1 MLYILGLLSPIPVV
15 SNGETFQTLD
25 LWVRD
30 LEVQV
35 THTSRLKLFC
45 PLLQAPPANWS
56 GMDLLPKGIEV
67 VPIHELRRS
76 RISSAVV
83 DCDVVQV
90 PGGQGWHEARGA
102 RQFMRSAHRLGIKC
116 VVGISSNRARSA
128 LLNAKSGGP
137 LAKLKGFL
145 KYASVQCAQRHLTR
159 NADGTFIVGEGLR
172 SLVSPRCKHLHVG
185 IASWIRQSDLE
196 VALRRADQFS
206 DFPMRRLCIAARLER
221 MKGVHLGI
229 EALAKIVSRPPHSN
243 FELMILGDGP
253 ERESLQEQV
262 RRANLAEL
270 VRFGGTRSYPTEFF
284 GELRRH
290 GLVLLTNL
298 SDEQPRLV
306 FDAISQGCIPVCPDA
321 PAYQSLGLPREVLY
335 RQGDSDSLAR
345 TIEQLRDNQNLPAL
359 WSKLLL
365 VGKRFTVEAMHA
377 KRAAWIEADVLGR
390 SV

>member
-1 MLYILGLLSPIPVV
+1 MPYTLGLLSPIPVIR
-15 SNGETFQTLD
+15 NGEVLQTLD

-30 LEVQV
+30 LQVQI

-45 PLLQAPPANWS
+45 PLLKAPPANWS
-56 GMDLLPKGIEV
+56 SMAVLPQGIEL
-67 VPIHELRRS
+67 VPIRNLRGPE
-76 RISSAVV
+76 ISSAIA

-90 PGGQGWHEARGA
+90 PGGQGWYEARVA
-102 RQFMRSAHRLGIKC
+102 RQFVRKAHLLGIKC
-116 VVGISSNRARSA
+116 IVGISSNRARSA
-128 LLNAKSGGP
+128 LLNANSGGT

-145 KYASVQCAQRHLTR
+145 KYASIQCAQRQLTG

-172 SLVSPRCKHLHVG
+172 SLVSPSCKRLHVG

-196 VALRRADQFS
+196 AASRKGGQSS
-206 DFPMRRLCIAARLER
+206 DFPVGRLCIAARLER
-221 MKGVHLGI
+221 MKGVHVGI
-229 EALAKIVSRPPHSN
+229 EALAKLISRPPHSN
-243 FELMILGDGP
+243 FKLIILGDGP
-253 ERESLQEQV
+253 ERISLQEQV
-262 RRANLAEL
+262 KLANLAEH

-284 GELRRH
+284 EELRRH

-298 SDEQPRLV
+298 SDEQPRLI

-345 TIEQLRDNQNLPAL
+345 TIEQLKDNQNLSAL

-365 VGKRFTVEAMHA
+365 VGNRFTLETMHTE
-377 KRAAWIEADVLGR
+377 RASWIEADVLGR